1 MPRIQL
7 IRGFVHTMTMTDL
20 SVGGQER
27 LARVSFTAGRVLRWK
42 LIPQAVKSALCPRCS
57 CRQILE
63 GCPPNVT
70 AARLCFLR
78 VGKFGGTAHML
89 PSRLRPASAFC
100 RAGADQ
106 VAFHAPAGRERSVS
120 CLSARLFGL
129 SSCCDGIVTLT
140 LDGRRGTKATR
151 CRADHEAW
159 RAQFSCRQILN
170 ASVRAVR

>member
-1 MPRIQL
+1 
-7 IRGFVHTMTMTDL
+7 
-20 SVGGQER
+20 
-27 LARVSFTAGRVLRWK
+27 
-42 LIPQAVKSALCPRCS
+42 
-57 CRQILE
+57 
-63 GCPPNVT
+63 
-70 AARLCFLR
+70 
-78 VGKFGGTAHML
+78 ML

-140 LDGRRGTKATR
+140 LGGRRGTKATR

-170 ASVRAVR
+170 ASVRAVRGCQSVPTRTKVAIDERVSGEETLGLIR